1 MDKNESRYY
10 NSAKKMNLALISI
23 LDEKDFLD
31 ITVKEICQKAAVN
44 RSTFYLHYENTYD
57 LLKETLDNLYKD
69 FFSRYDESKKMDRL
83 SNKTND
89 ELYLITPKYLEPYLS
104 FVNENKK
111 IFKLLYFKNEVFN
124 VQNMYNEWFNKIFKP
139 ILVKFNVYDEEE
151 QEYIMMFHLQGIMG
165 LLMEWLK
172 NDCSMSIDKL
182 INVIQKCIKEP
193 NK

>member
-69 FFSRYDESKKMDRL
+69 FFSRYDETIKMDRL

-124 VQNMYNEWFNKIFKP
+124 GQNMYNEWFNKIFKP

-151 QEYIMMFHLQGIMG
+151 QEYIMIFHLQGIMG

-172 NDCSMSIDKL
+172 NDCSMPIDNL

>member
-1 MDKNESRYY
+1 MDKNESKYY

-44 RSTFYLHYENTYD
+44 RSTFYLHYENVYD

-69 FFSRYDESKKMDRL
+69 FFSRYDETIKMDRL

-124 VQNMYNEWFNKIFKP
+124 GQNMYNEWFNKIFKP

-172 NDCSMSIDKL
+172 NDCSMSIDNL

-193 NK
+193 KK

>member
-1 MDKNESRYY
+1 MDKNESKYY

-44 RSTFYLHYENTYD
+44 RSTFYLHYENIYD

-69 FFSRYDESKKMDRL
+69 FFSRYDETIKMDRL

-124 VQNMYNEWFNKIFKP
+124 GQNMYNEWFNKIFKP

-172 NDCSMSIDKL
+172 NDCSMSIDNL

-193 NK
+193 KK